1 MLHGKGYYIW
11 QISRVEGGIVTAI
24 VDMAQAAKLE
34 HILIKIADGT
44 ASSNVSG
51 TDLVA
56 PLVSALTARGI
67 EVWGWH
73 YVYGDDPAGE
83 AQKAVQRI
91 QQTGVVGYIID
102 AEAQYKEPGKNLKAT
117 AFMNAMRSA
126 LPFFPIALSS
136 YRYPSIHPDFP
147 WREFLTR
154 VDYAMPQVYWMNAHN
169 PREQLA
175 KTILEYRSLTN
186 LPIVPTGAAFS
197 EGGWAPTTAE
207 VLDYLDAA
215 YDDNLGGTNFW
226 EWYSARQLPNMWE
239 TIAGFIWPATI
250 PNPPPT
256 ILSHGRVNADL
267 LNIRS
272 GPGIGYYKV
281 GSLKFGTRVT
291 IFKAEGDWVKISPD
305 RELWVSAVYLDR
317 FP

>member
-11 QISRVEGGIVTAI
+11 QVSRVEGGNAATIVQ
-24 VDMAQAAKLE
+24 MAQAARLE

-44 ASSNVSG
+44 FSSNVSG

-83 AQKAVQRI
+83 AQKALQRI
-91 QQTGVVGYIID
+91 QQTGVAGYIID
-102 AEAQYKEPGKNLKAT
+102 AEAQYKEPGKDLKAR
-117 AFMNAMRSA
+117 AFMNAMRTA

-136 YRYPSIHPDFP
+136 YRFPSIHPDFP
-147 WREFLTR
+147 WQEFLTR
-154 VDYAMPQVYWMNAHN
+154 VDYAMPQVYWMFAHN

-175 KTILEYRSLTN
+175 RTLVEYRSMTD
-186 LPIVPTGAAFS
+186 LPIVPTGAAYAES
-197 EGGWAPTTAE
+197 GWAPTTAE
-207 VLDYLDAA
+207 VLDFLDAA
-215 YDDNLGGTNFW
+215 VDNNLGGANFW
-226 EWYSARQLPNMWE
+226 EWYAARQLPNMWE
-239 TIAGFIWPATI
+239 TIAGFVWPSS
-250 PNPPPT
+250 PPPV
-256 ILSHGRVNADL
+256 ILAHGRVNTDL

-272 GPGIGYYKV
+272 GPGTGYFKV

-291 IFKAEGDWVKISPD
+291 IFQAQGDWVKISPD
-305 RELWVSAVYLDR
+305 RELWVSSLYLDR
-317 FP
+317 LP